1 MNRKQIALALG
12 IMCFILT
19 LTIVLQVRT
28 TSNSNKVASQT
39 FTSNDLRDQV
49 LKWKERYDTA
59 YSELQDSEKKLD
71 QVRQTASENTDGS
84 AEKEEEIKKIE
95 FEIQRAEKMLSNP
108 GFVNKAPKE
117 KVDEERAK
125 LEKYKLMLEKF

>member
-84 AEKEEEIKKIE
+84 AEKEEEIKKKQHINW
-95 FEIQRAEKMLSNP
+95 IN
-108 GFVNKAPKE
+108 
-117 KVDEERAK
+117 
-125 LEKYKLMLEKF
+125 

>member
-49 LKWKERYDTA
+49 LKWKERYGLLRVTRLRK
-59 YSELQDSEKKLD
+59 EI
-71 QVRQTASENTDGS
+71 GS
-84 AEKEEEIKKIE
+84 SKT
-95 FEIQRAEKMLSNP
+95 NC
-108 GFVNKAPKE
+108 
-117 KVDEERAK
+117 
-125 LEKYKLMLEKF
+125 